1 MPFPSALTS
10 PDYTKLRAGGHKSNQ
25 YLLLGSNTT
34 VFAARVNQPATTTSI
49 GGIEYNTVTVGA
61 YTDILEGM
69 TVLVSATNDKAA
81 AYFVGRIRA
90 NNSGVV
96 SSSTAILINET
107 SAAIDAGDYIFVIRD
122 YRLFHELGRYA
133 GGTYYKDYGRTFSA
147 LKPVIYGLQ
156 SAYAGIVSGSPLGFT
171 VSFAASA
178 LATTA
183 GATISSY
190 AYTLPSGATAT
201 AGSISTANVTV
212 RFDDSATEYWVKLV
226 VTDSGGRTQTRY
238 IPVFAIPADL
248 STTIYLGAEGA
259 DITGDIDNGYNATV
273 PVFAGF
279 SSVLDNTLAVV
290 FDVEYYGSTQTSLL
304 SAVKFVGRIRTDTN
318 ATQANDKISASH
330 KATVEI
336 EGVAAQLARITS
348 PLITMRDSSAASV
361 WDEITQLTVW
371 RSVVYLLEHSTF
383 HNLHSLSFDSP
394 TNTFYAYQLAPPQGN
409 LFNAANDLLKS
420 INTALEF
427 APTGEVQAMRNVNF
441 YQGVARD
448 AVPTVAA
455 FDSQDWI
462 DFNLEHQ
469 HTDTIGLVEASGAT
483 YARGGGI
490 LASMVLPVLSAAPGT
505 AQGNAEG
512 TSPLPGQ
519 ILATPQSRSVA
530 NIELNQRAGDHY
542 AFANG
547 GDELTVTMRTG
558 YNWITPERQ
567 KWYTFTIAAS
577 DKTFGRAYT
586 TADRWWCKSVSIR
599 HDNASGKKDV
609 QAVFVH
615 ETSGADAGAVG
626 QAVPIPAPQTTPPT
640 LPGIPPVTPYPN
652 DPTPPPIYLPDN
664 PTPPQLPP
672 MPPIPGTPLGIPVDG
687 NAVVYWSRSHIWMV
701 RNFLGLNTPTD
712 ITPDDLLGEIQD
724 FALVGQG
731 GYLVTSDGTNSEV
744 RYLGNVFTMGNTW
757 ANSGAI
763 SGIYSIAAPTSTEGD
778 VYAYG
783 ETGSSTTLSFDF
795 TIDDQG
801 WDLGVSGVYTAGV
814 GWQCTNDVTVVDS
827 GHTYYYR
834 FVQISYDLGAS
845 HTVTRVA
852 VTFDYVGA
860 DNLYPQ
866 ELTKQRIWHTDATA
880 PNRLEEFDIVEG
892 SGTQTIE
899 WTGTISDS
907 IIGTEITN
915 SVTFDTTFGSG
926 QSTITA
932 IEIDYTDLSSSKTA
946 YSTDHGATFAT
957 PVSVGTPPAGGG
969 SIDTIKIGVPVITG
983 ADGQVRIATSA
994 GGAYSDYGSA
1004 TPTGVQPTALVLP
1017 RYQFGSTSSG
1027 NVTTTTPQYLIGS
1040 GVLGSSNKAVLKV
1053 TASGV
1058 TFTDITPS
1066 NGGDYGL
1073 VINHRSLAMPW
1084 WSGSRIA
1091 GVLMFGSSPRLVVS
1105 TNAGGAWTDR
1115 GILDDDAVMVTY
1127 RKGDRTM
1134 TQLFLTNG
1142 GPAYSPDHGAT
1153 IVTKSYPADSATE
1166 PIIGIAVY
1174 G

>member
-10 PDYTKLRAGGHKSNQ
+10 PDYTKSRAGGHKSNH

-34 VFAARVNQPATTTSI
+34 VFAARVNQPATTVSI
-49 GGIEYNTVTVGA
+49 GGIEYDTVTTGA

-107 SAAIDAGDYIFVIRD
+107 SASIAAGDYIFVIRD

-133 GGTYYKDYGRTFSA
+133 SGTYYKDYGRTFSA

-201 AGSISTANVTV
+201 AGSVSTANVTV
-212 RFDDSATEYWVKLV
+212 RFDASATEYWVKLV

-248 STTIYLGAEGA
+248 STTIYLGAKGA
-259 DITGDIDNGYNATV
+259 DITGDIDNGYNATI
-273 PVFAGF
+273 PLFTGF

-290 FDVEYYGSTQTSLL
+290 FDMEYYGSTQTSLL

-383 HNLHSLSFDSP
+383 HNLYSLSFDS
-394 TNTFYAYQLAPPQGN
+394 TSSVFYAYQLAPPQGN

-483 YARGGGI
+483 YARDGGI
-490 LASMVLPVLSAAPGT
+490 LASMVLPVLSVAPGT

-519 ILATPQSRSVA
+519 ILATPQSRSAA
-530 NIELNQRAGDHY
+530 NTELNQRAGDHY

-547 GDELTVTMRTG
+547 GDELTVTMRSG

-586 TADRWWCKSVSIR
+586 TDDRWWCKSVSIR
-599 HDNASGKKDV
+599 HDNASGKNDV

-615 ETSGADAGAVG
+615 ETSGSDAGAVG

-672 MPPIPGTPLGIPVDG
+672 MPPVPGTPLGIPVDG
-687 NAVVYWSRSHIWMV
+687 NAVVYWSGSHIWYT
-701 RNFLGLNTPTD
+701 RNFLGLNTAFD
-712 ITPDDLLGEIQD
+712 ITPDDLLGTIRD
-724 FALVGQG
+724 FALVGQR
-731 GYLVTSDGTNSEV
+731 GYLLSNDGTDSAFYYTANAFATSPSWVTTSVTSTYQTIE
-744 RYLGNVFTMGNTW
+744 
-757 ANSGAI
+757 
-763 SGIYSIAAPTSTEGD
+763 PTSTEGTL
-778 VYAYG
+778 YLYG
-783 ETGSSTTLSFDF
+783 TPTNNSTVNVLGTTDLPGTDSGFGVTLGDTVSITATGLWGYNSAGAVWSANGAGFTDPTAVSTTADVAALLARIGTSG
-795 TIDDQG
+795 TWID
-801 WDLGVSGVYTAGV
+801 
-814 GWQCTNDVTVVDS
+814 
-827 GHTYYYR
+827 
-834 FVQISYDLGAS
+834 IGAS
-845 HTVTRVA
+845 GSFVA
-852 VTFDYVGA
+852 ASTGNVYLIM
-860 DNLYPQ
+860 N
-866 ELTKQRIWHTDATA
+866 DATGQFA
-880 PNRLEEFDIVEG
+880 NN
-892 SGTQTIE
+892 SGALLVTL
-899 WTGTISDS
+899 SAS
-907 IIGTEITN
+907 IGTN
-915 SVTFDTTFGSG
+915 
-926 QSTITA
+926 A
-932 IEIDYTDLSSSKTA
+932 KTA
-946 YSTDHGATFAT
+946 YGTSYGASFASPQT
-957 PVSVGTPPAGGG
+957 VGAQPGFIGGVSAIRIGTSVIAGE
-969 SIDTIKIGVPVITG
+969 
-983 ADGQVRIATSA
+983 DGQVRIATSA

-1004 TPTGVQPTALVLP
+1004 TPTGTQPSALIIP

-1027 NVTTTTPQYLIGS
+1027 NTSTSTPQYLMGS
-1040 GVLGSSNKAVLKV
+1040 NILGASNKAVLKV
-1053 TASGV
+1053 TASGA

-1073 VINHRSLAMPW
+1073 VISPHSLAMPW

-1105 TNAGGAWTDR
+1105 TNAGSAWTDR

-1134 TQLFLTNG
+1134 KQLFLTNG
-1142 GPAYSPDHGAT
+1142 GPAFSPDHGAT

-1166 PIIGIAVY
+1166 PIIGIAAY